1 MRQRHHVILDVA
13 VLAPLDPLLLALAV
27 TEDIPVSVLD
37 FDFTSRRSLIIVQAP
52 KGVERVETS
61 RYDSQ
66 EEEAAVF
73 VVAAL
78 GSNIGPTHKTYGSS
92 PGRRHHGD

>member
-52 KGVERVETS
+52 EGAERVETS

-73 VVAAL
+73 V
-78 GSNIGPTHKTYGSS
+78 GITWWRP
-92 PGRRHHGD
+92 

>member
-1 MRQRHHVILDVA
+1 MIRDVA

-37 FDFTSRRSLIIVQAP
+37 FGFTSRRSLIIVQAP

-73 VVAAL
+73 AVCSVQGAGAGCRWSGEHL
-78 GSNIGPTHKTYGSS
+78 M
-92 PGRRHHGD
+92 